1 MDPVARRHFWDLLY
15 DLAGQGVTLFVT
27 THYME
32 EAAQC
37 GRLAFMYAGRLIAE
51 GSPRE
56 IREHYLREVGDLDE
70 RRPAEN
76 GEHRRRVRAPRDTR
90 ARGSAA
96 MNDRPAAPSQPMPRS
111 VTPPGPT
118 LPPFFAEVEPGRKGE
133 ILDSALHVFAEH
145 GYDNGS
151 MREIAKGVGVS
162 EPALYRHF
170 PGKEA
175 LFLALIR
182 AGAGR
187 MRKEGF
193 ALIDDLRPETVRA
206 QLLGMF
212 DNRRRALRLNAPMLR
227 AVIPAAARNTV
238 FLDAFRSEIA
248 EPILGRLAEKAV
260 ELDAAFEVPAADA
273 TRDARVRALLALVVG
288 GFLSSMVLGDRPDE
302 AIVDAALRVMG
313 WSA

>member
-1 MDPVARRHFWDLLY
+1 
-15 DLAGQGVTLFVT
+15 
-27 THYME
+27 
-32 EAAQC
+32 
-37 GRLAFMYAGRLIAE
+37 
-51 GSPRE
+51 
-56 IREHYLREVGDLDE
+56 
-70 RRPAEN
+70 
-76 GEHRRRVRAPRDTR
+76 
-90 ARGSAA
+90 
-96 MNDRPAAPSQPMPRS
+96 MNDRPAAPEAADATIGDATGSDAPA
-111 VTPPGPT
+111 
-118 LPPFFAEVEPGRKGE
+118 FFAEVEPGRKGE

-187 MRKEGF
+187 MRKEAF
-193 ALIDDLRPETVRA
+193 ALIDDLRPEDVRA

-248 EPILGRLAEKAV
+248 EPVLRRLAEKSV
-260 ELDAAFEVPAADA
+260 ELDAAFEVPDADA